1 MSNQPS
7 ISIIVPVYNVE
18 LYLEK
23 CLDSLVNQTF
33 KNIEILL
40 VNDGSTD
47 SSAGICDKYA
57 ANDNRVKVFH
67 IENAG
72 VSNARNIGITS
83 ATGDYLMF
91 VDSDDWMNLE
101 TCEIAYEKATQT
113 GAEIIFWSW
122 YKEEPGKSFK
132 VTYLESNSDMLV
144 TNDVEKLK
152 RRCIGLLGY
161 ELADPVKTDAF
172 NTPWAKL
179 YLRKFVL
186 DSGILYKERKKVGME
201 DVLFNVEIL
210 QKVSKVAYLPK
221 YLYHYRQ
228 DNPNSLTKV
237 DTAAFF
243 SKFNNLFDEIK
254 AIPQKDEE
262 KMAFSN
268 RIAVSII
275 NLMLSITAKH
285 NKGTFSSRIK
295 RVNEI
300 LYDARISTALN
311 NLELNFFPIHWK
323 VFFLAAKY
331 KQGLMILFIMKIIRL
346 IR

>member
-1 MSNQPS
+1 MSNLPF

-18 LYLEK
+18 LYLPK
-23 CLDSLVNQTF
+23 CLDSLINQSLE
-33 KNIEILL
+33 NIEILL
-40 VNDGSTD
+40 INDGSTD
-47 SSAGICDKYA
+47 TSASICDNYA
-57 ANDNRVKVFH
+57 TNDNRIKVFH
-67 IENAG
+67 IKNAG
-72 VSNARNIGITS
+72 VSNARNIGITE
-83 ATGDYLMF
+83 ARGPYLMF
-91 VDSDDWMNLE
+91 VDSDDWMDLE
-101 TCEIAYEKATQT
+101 TCELAYNEAIKS
-113 GAEIIFWSW
+113 GAEIVFWSW
-122 YKEEPGKSFK
+122 YKEEPENSFK
-132 VTYLESNSDMLV
+132 VTYLENNSDLLV
-144 TNDVEKLK
+144 NNDIEKLK
-152 RRCIGLLGY
+152 RRCIGLLGN

-186 DSGILYKERKKVGME
+186 DSVILFKERKKVGME

-210 QKVSKVAYLPK
+210 QKVKKVTYLPK

-228 DNPNSLTKV
+228 DNPTSLTKV
-237 DTAAFF
+237 DTDAFF

-254 AIPQKDEE
+254 VIPQKDDE
-262 KMAFSN
+262 KVAFSN

-285 NKGTFSSRIK
+285 NKGTFRSRIK

-300 LYDARISTALN
+300 LYDFRISNSLN
-311 NLELNFFPIHWK
+311 NLELKYFPIHWK

-331 KQGLMILFIMKIIRL
+331 KQGLLLLFIMKIIRL